1 MPDQY
6 VPSPHAHDLPRVSH
20 IAPADIRIEPDGSTV
35 TVLGTIDRRS
45 GHGMRTFLESTDLRA
60 VPEVTIDLSGVEMLL
75 AGGLRELAEGF
86 RYVRDGGS
94 LVVVHAPDGTVAG
107 RVIDVLRRID
117 AREHGTHGGTHGGNG
132 VDPLPPAA

>member
-1 MPDQY
+1 MPDQTI
-6 VPSPHAHDLPRVSH
+6 PSPIPFPV
-20 IAPADIRIEPDGSTV
+20 DIRLEPDGSTV
-35 TVLGTIDRRS
+35 TVRGTVDRRS

-60 VPEVTIDLSGVEMLL
+60 VPEVTIDLSGVDMLL

-86 RYVRDGGS
+86 RYVRSGGS
-94 LVVVHAPDGTVAG
+94 VVVVHAPDDTIAG

-117 AREHGTHGGTHGGNG
+117 AREHDRLCGRNG

>member
-1 MPDQY
+1 MPDQDTPSSDTSQ
-6 VPSPHAHDLPRVSH
+6 VPRITPV
-20 IAPADIRIEPDGSTV
+20 DIRLEPDGSTV
-35 TVLGTIDRRS
+35 TVRGTIDRRS
-45 GHGMRTFLESTDLRA
+45 GHGMRTFLESTDLRS

-75 AGGLRELAEGF
+75 ASGLRELAEGF

-117 AREHGTHGGTHGGNG
+117 AREHDGIHGGNG